1 MEISNYIFFPTSIT
15 IIINILPVISFIN
28 FFSNK
33 TSFESI
39 PIARIVGNYI
49 NSISFFFYS
58 AVIFNIEARFAN
70 LLSAII
76 SFILIVIYFYL
87 ELSRY
92 LIDSILNFIIL
103 IAGTSCC
110 YQWLSKIIIKEMFV
124 GRIYLITNLTSI
136 LIQMQYIFNAI
147 AKKNYSLI
155 PITYDSI
162 SFTSYF
168 SWIIYGVFVK
178 DFYLKITNLVCCGIT
193 LMQILMYF
201 YYRNEY
207 LRTINVE
214 TAIDIGN
221 ENKKDF
227 SSIENMKERP
237 VKIETN
243 SY

>member
-1 MEISNYIFFPTSIT
+1 MEISNYIFVPTSIT

-33 TSFESI
+33 ASFDSI

-58 AVIFNIEARFAN
+58 CVIFNIEARFAN

-76 SFILIVIYFYL
+76 SFILIIIYFYL

-92 LIDSILNFIIL
+92 LIDTILNVIIL
-103 IAGTSCC
+103 IVGTSCC
-110 YQWLSKIIIKEMFV
+110 HLWLSKIIIQEMYV
-124 GRIYLITNLTSI
+124 GRIYMITNLTSI
-136 LIQMQYIFNAI
+136 FIQMQYIFNGI
-147 AKKNYSLI
+147 RKKDYSLI

-168 SWIIYGVFVK
+168 SWIIYGFFIK
-178 DFYLKITNLVCCGIT
+178 DFYLKITNLICCFIC
-193 LMQILMYF
+193 LIQILLYF
-201 YYRNEY
+201 YYRNEF
-207 LRTINVE
+207 LKNIVE
-214 TAIDIGN
+214 ETSIEMG
-221 ENKKDF
+221 EVQKKDF

-243 SY
+243 TF

>member
-33 TSFESI
+33 ASFESI

-76 SFILIVIYFYL
+76 SFILLSIYFYL
-87 ELSRY
+87 ELSRS

-103 IAGTSCC
+103 IVGTSCC
-110 YQWLSKIIIKEMFV
+110 HLWLSKIIIQEMYV
-124 GRIYLITNLTSI
+124 GRIYMITNLTSI
-136 LIQMQYIFNAI
+136 FIQMQYIFNGI
-147 AKKNYSLI
+147 CKKDYSLI

-162 SFTSYF
+162 SFTLYF
-168 SWIIYGVFVK
+168 SWIIYGLFAK
-178 DFYLKITNLVCCGIT
+178 DFYIKITNLICCFIT
-193 LMQILMYF
+193 LIQILLYF

-207 LRTINVE
+207 LKNIVE
-214 TAIDIGN
+214 ETSIEMG
-221 ENKKDF
+221 EVQKKDF
-227 SSIENMKERP
+227 SSIEDMKERP

-243 SY
+243 

>member
-1 MEISNYIFFPTSIT
+1 
-15 IIINILPVISFIN
+15 
-28 FFSNK
+28 
-33 TSFESI
+33 
-39 PIARIVGNYI
+39 
-49 NSISFFFYS
+49 
-58 AVIFNIEARFAN
+58 
-70 LLSAII
+70 
-76 SFILIVIYFYL
+76 
-87 ELSRY
+87 
-92 LIDSILNFIIL
+92 
-103 IAGTSCC
+103 
-110 YQWLSKIIIKEMFV
+110 
-124 GRIYLITNLTSI
+124 
-136 LIQMQYIFNAI
+136 MQYIFNAI

-214 TAIDIGN
+214 TVIDIGN

-243 SY
+243 SKPSFMKLLIYLFDVSNFIFTTLNSLS

>member
-1 MEISNYIFFPTSIT
+1 MEISNYIFVPTSLT

-33 TSFESI
+33 ASFDRI

-58 AVIFNIEARFAN
+58 AIIFNIETRFTN

-76 SFILIVIYFYL
+76 SFILIIIYFYL

-103 IAGTSCC
+103 IVGTSCC
-110 YQWLSKIIIKEMFV
+110 HLWLSKIIIQEMYV
-124 GRIYLITNLTSI
+124 GRIYMITNLTSI
-136 LIQMQYIFNAI
+136 FIQMQYIFNGI
-147 AKKNYSLI
+147 YKKDYSLI
-155 PITYDSI
+155 PITYDCI

-168 SWIIYGVFVK
+168 SWIIYGFLIR
-178 DFYLKITNLVCCGIT
+178 DFYLKTTNSICCFIC
-193 LMQILMYF
+193 LIQILLYF
-201 YYRNEY
+201 YYRNEF
-207 LRTINVE
+207 LKNIVE
-214 TAIDIGN
+214 ETSIEMG
-221 ENKKDF
+221 EVQKKDF
-227 SSIENMKERP
+227 SSIEDMKERP

-243 SY
+243 TF

>member
-1 MEISNYIFFPTSIT
+1 MEISNYIFVPTSIT

-33 TSFESI
+33 ASFESI

-76 SFILIVIYFYL
+76 SFILLSIYFYL
-87 ELSRY
+87 ELSRS

-103 IAGTSCC
+103 IVGTSCC
-110 YQWLSKIIIKEMFV
+110 HLWLSKIIIQEMLV
-124 GRIYLITNLTSI
+124 GRIYMITNLSSI
-136 LIQMQYIFNAI
+136 FIQMQYIFSGI
-147 AKKNYSLI
+147 CKKDYSLI

-162 SFTSYF
+162 SFTLYF
-168 SWIIYGVFVK
+168 SWIIYGLFAK
-178 DFYLKITNLVCCGIT
+178 DFYIKITNLICCFIT
-193 LMQILMYF
+193 LIQILLYF

-207 LRTINVE
+207 LKNIVE
-214 TAIDIGN
+214 ETSIEMG
-221 ENKKDF
+221 EVQKKDF
-227 SSIENMKERP
+227 SSIEDMKERP

-243 SY
+243 